1 MYIFS
6 TRTARLKATFGSL
19 ALLALA
25 ALSTA
30 QAQQL
35 CSPQL
40 CITATVFSKE
50 STTIEFS
57 LSAQIDSVG
66 WVGMGIGGLAG
77 GMAGND
83 LAICW
88 PANAA
93 GTGAIVS
100 QRSATMNGPPSAL
113 VTPPAF
119 KIQVPKSG
127 FITAATPKRFTCTFS
142 RPLNLATSPIAAT
155 AASVNIVYAVGLKPV
170 VTSAGEDPQK
180 ATIQEHTFTGSG
192 SLMIVKEE
200 GSSAGDGTVTK
211 TSAVPG
217 ATHTPGP
224 ATGTGGNGGGG
235 SMSPSTEEFLRT
247 QEQID
252 TFIKVHAVMMA
263 LAFLIIFPLGASLVR
278 FFCHLQHV
286 FKWHRPLQSTGFLT
300 VLAAFGCILA
310 ALAKSSSLNNDAPI
324 VYSTHA
330 IVGFVL
336 VGALVLQVLVGF
348 FIFTKYDPT
357 RTRQAA
363 IIRIPTWVHRC
374 WGYTVLITGIVQV
387 YLGMKLYGLWPTGKE
402 VVWYLYFAWVVVL
415 VVGVFGIG
423 SLLKLW
429 SDRKKGGVVEGGRPL
444 KGSGVS
450 DDYLG
455 YDGHGGNGGYGGGRY
470 NGNHGNQGSYELQL
484 HDVHAPHDNDY
495 SRL

>member
-1 MYIFS
+1 MYIS
-6 TRTARLKATFGSL
+6 TRTARLKATIGFS

-66 WVGMGIGGLAG
+66 WVGMGIGGQSG

-100 QRSATMNGPPSAL
+100 QRSATMNGPPSPLA
-113 VTPPAF
+113 TPPAF
-119 KIQVPKSG
+119 KIQPPKSG
-127 FITAATPKRFTCTFS
+127 FITTATPKRFTCTFS

-155 AASVNIVYAVGLKPV
+155 AASVHIIYAVGLTPV
-170 VTSAGEDPQK
+170 VAGAGGDPQK
-180 ATIQEHTFTGSG
+180 ASIQQHTFTGFG
-192 SLMIVKEE
+192 SLEIAKKE
-200 GSSAGDGTVTK
+200 GTSAGNGTA
-211 TSAVPG
+211 SAVPG
-217 ATHTPGP
+217 ATPTPGKG
-224 ATGTGGNGGGG
+224 TGTGSNGSGG
-235 SMSPSTEEFLRT
+235 STSPSIEDILET

-252 TFIKVHAVMMA
+252 TLTKVHAVMMA
-263 LAFLIIFPLGASLVR
+263 LAFLFIFPLGASLVR
-278 FFCHLQHV
+278 FFSHLQHV
-286 FKWHRPLQSTGFLT
+286 FKWHRPLQTTGFLT

-310 ALAKSSSLNNDAPI
+310 ALAKSSSLDNGAPI

-336 VGALVLQVLVGF
+336 VGALVLQVIVGV
-348 FIFTKYDPT
+348 FIFTKYDPS

-363 IIRIPTWVHRC
+363 IVRIPTWVHRC
-374 WGYTVLITGIVQV
+374 WGYSVLILGIVQV
-387 YLGMKLYGLWPTGKE
+387 NLGMKLYGVWPTGKE
-402 VVWYLYFAWVVVL
+402 AVWYLYYVWVVVL
-415 VVGVFGIG
+415 VVAVFGIG

-429 SDRKKGGVVEGGRPL
+429 SNRREERVTEGGRPL

-455 YDGHGGNGGYGGGRY
+455 HGGHGGGEYS
-470 NGNHGNQGSYELQL
+470 GNHGNQGPYELQT
-484 HDVHAPHDNDY
+484 HGVHASQDSDY
-495 SRL
+495 NRL

>member
-1 MYIFS
+1 MYIS
-6 TRTARLKATFGSL
+6 TRTARLKATFGFS

-25 ALSTA
+25 ALSTV

-66 WVGMGIGGLAG
+66 WVGMGIGGQAG

-88 PANAA
+88 PANTA

-100 QRSATMNGPPSAL
+100 QRSATMNGSPSAL
-113 VTPPAF
+113 ATPPAF
-119 KIQVPKSG
+119 KIQEPKSG

-142 RPLNLATSPIAAT
+142 RPLNLVTSPIAST
-155 AASVNIVYAVGLKPV
+155 AASVNIIYAVGLRPV
-170 VTSAGEDPQK
+170 VAGAGGNPQK
-180 ATIQEHTFTGSG
+180 ATIQVHTFTGSG
-192 SLMIVKEE
+192 SLNIVKKE
-200 GSSAGDGTVTK
+200 GTSAGNGTVTK

-217 ATHTPGP
+217 ATHTPGSG
-224 ATGTGGNGGGG
+224 TGSGGNGGGG
-235 SMSPSTEEFLRT
+235 STSPSSEELLRT

-252 TFIKVHAVMMA
+252 TLIKVHAVMMA

-278 FFCHLQHV
+278 FFCHLEHV
-286 FKWHRPLQSTGFLT
+286 FKWHRPVQSIGFLT
-300 VLAAFGCILA
+300 VLTAFGCILA
-310 ALAKSSSLNNDAPI
+310 ALAKSSSLNDDAPI

-336 VGALVLQVLVGF
+336 VGALVFQVLVGF

-363 IIRIPTWVHRC
+363 IVRIPTWVHRC
-374 WGYTVLITGIVQV
+374 WGYAVLITGIVQV

-402 VVWYLYFAWVVVL
+402 VVWYLYYAWIVVL
-415 VVGVFGIG
+415 VVVVFGIG
-423 SLLKLW
+423 SLLKFW
-429 SDRKKGGVVEGGRPL
+429 SDKRKDGVVEGERPL
-444 KGSGVS
+444 KSRGGS

-455 YDGHGGNGGYGGGRY
+455 HGGHDGNGEHGGGRY
-470 NGNHGNQGSYELQL
+470 NGNHGNQGPYELQP
-484 HDVHAPHDNDY
+484 HSVQPPHDNDHN
-495 SRL
+495 RL